1 MGITYEE
8 LAAAVAKAGSQVR
21 SFKSEHEQA
30 IAAQA
35 IQFKATTAFSP
46 SAKGDVA
53 AEQRLNAELARGTE
67 ETKAR
72 ALAEGDR
79 RLAIH
84 QVTVAMQEQA
94 RERLLTATQAA
105 ATARLEVSLIGKSIE
120 DRARETANLQAQQ
133 QIYSEAARART
144 LVNGQLSGQDQK
156 RLEQIKEQNAE
167 LARQKQLEAL
177 KTLTGRV
184 EFDRAT
190 MFFSPN
196 ELKIAQEM
204 ERIYGDGW
212 PAAMK
217 SAEAGMLRMQMQQ
230 VDMWNAAKSGVEQF
244 TSSLVNG
251 LMSGTSMMD
260 SLHNSLESLSK
271 SMANNAIKDLFSGN
285 FEKAGIEAVIAIGSK
300 LLSGSFDD
308 SQEKELKKAKQAW
321 ACMVGPMVEFV
332 VAAAEAMKE
341 DGLRS
346 AIAQP
351 RIVASSTTKT
361 GKARVYDFDQ
371 YHRAA

>member
-244 TSSLVNG
+244 TSSLVDG